1 VITTYLN
8 KHVNHQYVLLQI
20 LLLLGP
26 SAIFISLL
34 SNRVKIGPLI
44 IILLVGL
51 IFWPVLGF
59 IVSVGFK
66 DLDVNAPPYAKG
78 MNIFLASGVGAAL
91 SLIAGTVGMV
101 VRRIVSKHC

>member
-1 VITTYLN
+1 
-8 KHVNHQYVLLQI
+8 
-20 LLLLGP
+20 LLGP

-34 SNRVKIGPLI
+34 CKRVKIGPLI

-101 VRRIVSKHC
+101 VRRIVSKHW